1 MTAKL
6 SVSAGLT
13 YLEYTLIQTHFNV
26 MASLLEKEIIDN
38 LVPSSYL
45 EKDKTQIWGHAGSMA
60 ISADSMGL
68 SGAIAALQVV

>member
-13 YLEYTLIQTHFNV
+13 YLEYPLIQIHFNV

-38 LVPSSYL
+38 LVTLP
-45 EKDKTQIWGHAGSMA
+45 K
-60 ISADSMGL
+60 L
-68 SGAIAALQVV
+68 S